1 MTGKYDYLGIA
12 GEVLELYESTVPYD
26 WKSPAS
32 KDPRPSVKLRAAFD
46 AVKSHEGSIERL
58 LGNHVVPEGTPARY
72 IPSLETL
79 LARGPYKNSLDSN
92 KLTIVFNDGSGLSLF
107 MPNIFNRDAL
117 NDFCTPGS
125 LNTLKAPSFK

>member
-12 GEVLELYESTVPYD
+12 GAVLEQYESALSENTPG
-26 WKSPAS
+26 SA
-32 KDPRPSVKLRAAFD
+32 RLRAAYN
-46 AVKSHEGSIERL
+46 AVAAYQNNIERL
-58 LGNHVVPEGTPARY
+58 LGNHVVAEGTPARY